1 MQPKADGPVLET
13 AYPIT
18 PASSNISTFSAWLA
32 NRGGLKTFRDQSSQR
47 RDQPGCTYPLF
58 SYGLMH
64 QSLIPRITE
73 HSASLET
80 TMPIP
85 DFQSLM
91 HPLLE
96 AHADGKEHLNRDLVA
111 LLANQFGLTEDERR
125 QMLPSGG
132 ARLFDNRIGWAK
144 SHIMQAGF
152 LMSPRRAISVVTERG
167 REALRHHPERI
178 DLRVLNGVDDYREF
192 RNRRKIP
199 DEKEITELE
208 VEDSQTPE
216 ELLENAYLQVR
227 RRIESELLAQIMSS
241 PPEFLERVVVDLV
254 VRMGYGG
261 SRKDAGEALGRT
273 GDEGIDGII
282 KEDPLGLDIIY
293 LQAKR
298 WEGTVGRPEIQKF
311 AGALQ
316 GQRARKGIFITTSTF
331 SADALEYASR
341 IETKIILIDGSRLS
355 KLMFDNGVGVATAS
369 NYEVKKIDSDYF
381 SDT

>member
-1 MQPKADGPVLET
+1 
-13 AYPIT
+13 
-18 PASSNISTFSAWLA
+18 
-32 NRGGLKTFRDQSSQR
+32 
-47 RDQPGCTYPLF
+47 
-58 SYGLMH
+58 
-64 QSLIPRITE
+64 
-73 HSASLET
+73 
-80 TMPIP
+80 MPIP

-91 HPLLE
+91 RPLLE

-111 LLANQFGLTEDERR
+111 QLGEQFGLTEEERR
-125 QMLPSGG
+125 EMLPSGG

-144 SHIMQAGF
+144 SHITQAG
-152 LMSPRRAISVVTERG
+152 LLISPRRAISAITDRG
-167 REALRHHPERI
+167 REALRTHPERI
-178 DLRVLNGVDDYREF
+178 DLRVLNGFEVYREF
-192 RNRRKIP
+192 RNRRKN
-199 DEKEITELE
+199 
-208 VEDSQTPE
+208 VEDDESDASDTEIQDAQTPE

-227 RRIESELLAQIMSS
+227 RQVEAELLSQIKSS

-261 SRKDAGEALGRT
+261 SRKDAGEALGRS

-331 SADALEYASR
+331 SSDALEYTSR
-341 IETKIILIDGSRLS
+341 IETKIILIDGPRLA
-355 KLMFDNGVGVATAS
+355 KLMFDHGVGVATAS
-369 NYEVKKIDSDYF
+369 NYEVKRIDSDYF
-381 SDT
+381 TDT